1 MAMIPPAAPRSV
13 LGRHRILA
21 PTASM
26 RVSPLCLGG
35 MSFGTNWAMGLGEC
49 TKEMTYD
56 LLDTFYDLGGNF
68 VDTAN
73 AYQGGQ
79 SEGWIGDWMKDR
91 GRRNEIVI
99 AIKYTMTPMA
109 GKPVNESNYGG
120 TGSKTM
126 HIPIEAS
133 LKALKTDYIDIY
145 YVHAWDYATSIP
157 ELMQS
162 LNTLVLQSKVLYL
175 GISDAPACVYQG
187 RYSAQQRDMEREIIP
202 IAREEGMAI
211 QAFGVLG
218 GGDFKAPG
226 TEGTGARRVPP
237 AMLIGREQQVSKVL
251 HNVAQRHNV
260 PLTSVTLAY
269 AMQKTPYFYP
279 IIGGRKTE
287 HLKANIE
294 ALTLDLTPE
303 DVAEIETGYEFDVG
317 FPHNFINMPRHMIE
331 GPQHVTIMHDLG
343 YFDYVAPP
351 VAIKPHQGELTAPW
365 QAPQ

>member
-1 MAMIPPAAPRSV
+1 MEWRWR
-13 LGRHRILA
+13 L
-21 PTASM
+21 T
-26 RVSPLCLGG
+26 
-35 MSFGTNWAMGLGEC
+35 E
-49 TKEMTYD
+49 
-56 LLDTFYDLGGNF
+56 
-68 VDTAN
+68 
-73 AYQGGQ
+73 GQ
-79 SEGWIGDWMKDR
+79 
-91 GRRNEIVI
+91 
-99 AIKYTMTPMA
+99 
-109 GKPVNESNYGG
+109 
-120 TGSKTM
+120 
-126 HIPIEAS
+126 
-133 LKALKTDYIDIY
+133 Y

-162 LNTLVLQSKVLYL
+162 LNTLVLQGKVLYL
-175 GISDAPACVYQG
+175 GISDAPAWFVTKANAYARHHGLRTFSVYQG

-202 IAREEGMAI
+202 MAREEGMAI

-218 GGDFKAPG
+218 GGGFKAPG
-226 TEGTGARRVPP
+226 AEGTGARRMPP

-260 PLTSVTLAY
+260 PLTSVALAY

-294 ALTLDLTPE
+294 GLTLSLTPE

-317 FPHNFINMPRHMIE
+317 FPHNFINMARHMIE

-351 VAIKPHQGELTAPW
+351 TAIKPHQGEVTAPW